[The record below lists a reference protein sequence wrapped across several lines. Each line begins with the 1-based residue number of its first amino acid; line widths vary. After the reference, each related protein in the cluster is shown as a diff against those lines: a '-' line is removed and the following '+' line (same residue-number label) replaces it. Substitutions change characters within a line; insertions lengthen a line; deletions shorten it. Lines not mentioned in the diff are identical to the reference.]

1 MLRSVISGALICV
14 SGLVAYILLRLDAYV
29 ATGSG
34 PDLLTI
40 NAFLFLI
47 GLSGALSLLS
57 PPLSSSARK
66 FTEHRT
72 KWRDVNRE
80 TPDLVIPLSRRKVG

>member
-1 MLRSVISGALICV
+1 MLRSVISGALILIA
-14 SGLVAYILLRLDAYV
+14 GLVAYVLLWVETYV
-29 ATGSG
+29 ATGSE
-34 PDLLTI
+34 PNLLTI
-40 NAFLFLI
+40 NAFLFLM

-57 PPLSSSARK
+57 PPPSPFRK

-80 TPDLVIPLSRRKVG
+80 TPDLVIPFNRRKAG